1 MTGFESILTGLGLS
15 GSAGLNAY
23 LPLLILGVMQRVKV
37 VELAEPYD
45 TIGHPLVLAILVV
58 LLIIEMT
65 ADKIPAVDSLNDL
78 INTGI
83 RPAAG
88 ALLFTA
94 STSTMQDTDP
104 TLLTAASLLSGGIS
118 AGGIHAAKT
127 AVRPG
132 VTVSSGG
139 MGNFFVSLIED
150 VISTMVSLFA
160 VLLPFA
166 VLLFAFS
173 VVAIV
178 GWWAWDWR
186 RTRKYF
192 GPEIPTVITVE
203 QPPGAA

>member
-23 LPLLILGVMQRVKV
+23 LPLLILGVMQRVDV
-37 VELAEPYD
+37 IELAEPYD
-45 TIGHPLVLAILVV
+45 KIGHPAILVILFV
-58 LLIIEMT
+58 LLVVEMT

-78 INTGI
+78 INTGV

-94 STSTMQDTDP
+94 STSTLQDPDP
-104 TLLTAASLLSGGIS
+104 TLLTAASLLSGSVS
-118 AGGIHAAKT
+118 AGGVHAAKAT
-127 AVRPG
+127 VRPG
-132 VTVSSGG
+132 VTVASGG
-139 MGNFFVSLIED
+139 MGNPFVSFIED

-160 VLLPFA
+160 VLMPFA
-166 VLLFAFS
+166 VVLFVFS

-192 GPEIPTVITVE
+192 GPEIPAVITVE
-203 QPPGAA
+203 QPPGGI

>member
-23 LPLLILGVMQRVKV
+23 LPLLILGLMQRMEVI
-37 VELAEPYD
+37 ELAEPYD
-45 TIGHPLVLAILVV
+45 TIGHPLVLALLVV

-65 ADKIPAVDSLNDL
+65 ADKIAAVDSLNDL
-78 INTGI
+78 INTGV

-94 STSTMQDTDP
+94 STSTLQDADP
-104 TLLTAASLLSGGIS
+104 TMLTAASLLSGGVS
-118 AGGIHAAKT
+118 AGGVHAAKA

-132 VTVSSGG
+132 VTMSSGG
-139 MGNFFVSLIED
+139 LGNPFVSFIED
-150 VISTMVSLFA
+150 VISTIVSLFA
-160 VLLPFA
+160 VLLPFV
-166 VLLFAFS
+166 VLLFSFS

-178 GWWAWDWR
+178 GWWAWDWK

-192 GPEIPTVITVE
+192 VAEAPTIITIE
-203 QPPGAA
+203 QPPNAQ